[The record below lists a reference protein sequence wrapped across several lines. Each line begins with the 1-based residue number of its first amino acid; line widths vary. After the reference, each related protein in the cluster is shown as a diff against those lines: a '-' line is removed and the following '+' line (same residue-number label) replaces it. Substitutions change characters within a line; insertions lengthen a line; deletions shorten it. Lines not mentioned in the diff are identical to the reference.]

1 MQDAERIG
9 VAKVNLIFEKIG
21 FLFRE
26 QPVGDYGIDAIVEE
40 RISKKELSGK
50 LIGVQIKSG
59 ASFFKEVKENK
70 IIFRGEMKHY
80 KYWKRYSL
88 PVILVLYNPE
98 TNLCIYEVVSDDR
111 IMITGKS
118 WKIEI
123 NEKQKLENALYVLRN
138 LNKLESEY
146 HKRLSMLAFAKTLM
160 ELTRQEKL
168 VVKVGEWVNKSSG
181 RGEFI
186 IMTIDNDGTP
196 EKLYEKTILGFGIR
210 PYEEVLPDVFPW
222 ADLVIDADFYDIKNN
237 ALTFVKKEKINKVSA
252 PASKNY
258 TKMAFKEDD
267 KCDVYCAKDGT
278 EAVGKKIRVKG
289 YHTSDVIGYLEADS
303 FQIAPHVRNITA
315 TCLYNGNGCY
325 LTSDN
330 YETVLP
336 IWVAK
341 HIPLN
346 NWYEKDIYAT
356 TSDGGD
362 AYTKD
367 DNFLKACLLYTVLSN
382 QNKCLSFLGSDG
394 YMYQNELCLDSS
406 KYERAKE
413 DAKKEGK
420 EITSGSKEEAEM
432 MELLP
437 VAYRDLMEYE
447 ELDDDEKE
455 FVNLWKKILE
465 EARATEG
472 YDSEI
477 NYGVYQITKELNT
490 FKEEKQGKGKKKVP
504 AGRAGKEECRIDA
517 FILFRRSRFQY
528 LCRGKSG
535 KPEKHHRRGRGREPE
550 RYRRADCQAPD
561 SGTDVDR
568 QPARTT
574 QHCRCRYCEI
584 AGREA

>member
-222 ADLVIDADFYDIKNN
+222 ADLVIDADFYETYGDQ
-237 ALTFVKKEKINKVSA
+237 E
-252 PASKNY
+252 Y
-258 TKMAFKEDD
+258 
-267 KCDVYCAKDGT
+267 
-278 EAVGKKIRVKG
+278 IRLRKQE
-289 YHTSDVIGYLEADS
+289 S
-303 FQIAPHVRNITA
+303 P
-315 TCLYNGNGCY
+315 
-325 LTSDN
+325 
-330 YETVLP
+330 
-336 IWVAK
+336 
-341 HIPLN
+341 
-346 NWYEKDIYAT
+346 DIYPYCSAASEVDWYRFRPVLNEVGEAFLT
-356 TSDGGD
+356 L
-362 AYTKD
+362 
-367 DNFLKACLLYTVLSN
+367 DNFLNTSH
-382 QNKCLSFLGSDG
+382 
-394 YMYQNELCLDSS
+394 MYDIKL
-406 KYERAKE
+406 
-413 DAKKEGK
+413 
-420 EITSGSKEEAEM
+420 
-432 MELLP
+432 
-437 VAYRDLMEYE
+437 
-447 ELDDDEKE
+447 
-455 FVNLWKKILE
+455 
-465 EARATEG
+465 
-472 YDSEI
+472 
-477 NYGVYQITKELNT
+477 
-490 FKEEKQGKGKKKVP
+490 
-504 AGRAGKEECRIDA
+504 
-517 FILFRRSRFQY
+517 
-528 LCRGKSG
+528 
-535 KPEKHHRRGRGREPE
+535 
-550 RYRRADCQAPD
+550 
-561 SGTDVDR
+561 
-568 QPARTT
+568 
-574 QHCRCRYCEI
+574 
-584 AGREA
+584 